1 MARTGKYERM
11 EYVAD
16 FFIVFTIGYICSM
29 SVALL
34 LVKLFF
40 PFFTKEEL
48 ARKRRLALSK

>member
-1 MARTGKYERM
+1 MARTGKSERM